1 MADPAQDPRKSAA
14 PNADSTTNN
23 EPSPQQLELRLFE
36 RLDGFRNPPPE
47 KAIFREHLSLLLRK
61 GCEYVI
67 GNRRVT
73 PNAVYAVAN
82 AIYLRTIK
90 GVAHVSHRQ
99 LAEDALTSKRTVTAA
114 IGVLQM
120 IGLIRVVSSHIRRD
134 ADFIALYVGAKKW
147 PAFCR
152 QFRKAPSDTAQL
164 ELLPSLDTRGDDSS
178 PRNPLGGDDSSP
190 PRVRTEMYTTTTR
203 VRSTRPPATNV
214 QIAYAVD
221 LGINPDGKDLVQ
233 LGEEI
238 ETARTKRAELR
249 TAARTTS
256 APGAHTGQHRL
267 TPIERQRIREAQRM
281 ASPRPEKPLPAPET
295 EAAAAD
301 RLRRGLANAE
311 AHGYRRDPN
320 DPDVL
325 VGPGGRRVWCG
336 ALAQLDGRIPAEERP
351 RATANQRR
359 TTP

>member
-82 AIYLRTIK
+82 AIYLRTIN

-152 QFRKAPSDTAQL
+152 HFRKAPSGTAQL
-164 ELLPSLDTRGDDSS
+164 ELLPSLQLFDLRDRAASA
-178 PRNPLGGDDSSP
+178 
-190 PRVRTEMYTTTTR
+190 
-203 VRSTRPPATNV
+203 RPPSGDR
-214 QIAYAVD
+214 D
-221 LGINPDGKDLVQ
+221 LRH
-233 LGEEI
+233 
-238 ETARTKRAELR
+238 RTGRD
-249 TAARTTS
+249 AARGR
-256 APGAHTGQHRL
+256 A
-267 TPIERQRIREAQRM
+267 
-281 ASPRPEKPLPAPET
+281 RP
-295 EAAAAD
+295 
-301 RLRRGLANAE
+301 
-311 AHGYRRDPN
+311 GYRRDVGARHQVASRTFTESN
-320 DPDVL
+320 TVEALVRDILCGAVTHHTA
-325 VGPGGRRVWCG
+325 VGPGLARRHG
-336 ALAQLDGRIPAEERP
+336 ALSGLGWHY
-351 RATANQRR
+351 QRR
-359 TTP
+359 AKIVDYLGVFDDVAQAIQFDEKGITRVVTNLNELAAALPAAVQKCLAWFSGVDGQAALAHARSQDHRPHPPARSRRGCAR